1 LPRHWRRQHQDFLR
15 DTDVPSL
22 TALLRL
28 NGGGEFA
35 PAVSLPYR
43 YGPLAL
49 TQSLFRNPEF
59 VIRFA
64 AIALLSN

>member
-1 LPRHWRRQHQDFLR
+1 
-15 DTDVPSL
+15 L

-28 NGGGEFA
+28 TGGGEFA

-43 YGPLAL
+43 YGLLAL